1 VRRVRDAIE
10 AIRRRGRAPVHEETM
25 ETDARA
31 EAPAAERDVPT
42 SPEFASDG
50 LAAELAAA
58 QRLADERFRELQY
71 AHAETENVRKRAER
85 IAADRLTAGRRAL
98 LGKFLPVIDNL
109 QRSLSY
115 DDSEGLRGGLQATLK
130 GFEALLASEGVK
142 TLELLGKPFDP
153 HVAEAIATR
162 ESADVEDDVVLEEAQ
177 RGYTLGEDLLRP
189 AMVVVSK
196 RSEGSAGGAS

>member
-1 VRRVRDAIE
+1 
-10 AIRRRGRAPVHEETM
+10 M